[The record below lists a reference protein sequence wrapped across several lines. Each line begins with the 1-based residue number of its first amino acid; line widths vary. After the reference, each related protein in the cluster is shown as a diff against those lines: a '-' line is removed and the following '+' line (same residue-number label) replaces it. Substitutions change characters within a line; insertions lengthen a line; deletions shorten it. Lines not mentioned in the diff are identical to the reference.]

1 MVQQF
6 LSGTTTVAMETS
18 YNLFGSMGH
27 LKWDFDFEVFEVLCG
42 IIGAIIV
49 VAAGLHLQR
58 GARTKE
64 SEAVVDMLTHS
75 AKELAE
81 SAKELHGT
89 QPVGAKD

>member
-1 MVQQF
+1 
-6 LSGTTTVAMETS
+6 METD

-49 VAAGLHLQR
+49 VAVGLHLQR
-58 GARTKE
+58 GARTRE
-64 SEAVVDMLTHS
+64 SEAVVDVLTHG
-75 AKELAE
+75 AKELTHTAE
-81 SAKELHGT
+81 ELHGR

>member
-1 MVQQF
+1 V
-6 LSGTTTVAMETS
+6 VMETN

-49 VAAGLHLQR
+49 VGVGLHLQR

-64 SEAVVDMLTHS
+64 SEAVVDILTHS
-75 AKELAE
+75 AEELAN
-81 SAKELHGT
+81 SAKELHGR